1 VPSRPSPRP
10 AGTLLPMCPLI
21 DPLTRLALALE
32 DQPGT
37 HAVLLGSG
45 ISRAA
50 GVPTGWELLIDLIRR
65 IAAAEGEADVADPAA
80 WWQRTRGRPP
90 AYSEVV
96 EALAP
101 TAEERRLLLARY
113 FEPTP
118 EDRDLRRK
126 VPTAAHRAIARLMAD
141 GRVRVAITT
150 NFDRLLEGALEAEGV
165 QPTVV
170 SGEAGADGL
179 LPLQH
184 VGPLVIKIHGDYR
197 DSPLLNTA
205 EELERYPAAVRE
217 LLCRVLTEYGLVVC
231 GWSGD
236 WDAALRDC
244 LLESTRHRFGTF
256 WMVKGVLGEEAKRLV
271 AHRRATVIPIEDA
284 DRAWPIT
291 ENKVQAI
298 RDASA
303 PPPLTFELAIAE
315 TKRLVA
321 EPRHRVRLFD
331 LMMSESEL
339 LQASLGRS
347 RARSVS
353 DADEWVSQVHHL
365 AAIADRAAVVGAV
378 VGFHGEDGTDNAIV
392 EMLRGI
398 WSRSLLRRDDCD
410 LSRLAPAWATHLI
423 CVSVIARG
431 RWPLLRRIMLDTL
444 VPLQNERD
452 VPMVSLYPLYSAFA
466 DGPDELLLPSANR
479 GGRNQLA
486 FSDWALAR
494 GKETLSSIVRS
505 EGLVEAAWEL
515 LDWTTA
521 IVALSLKG
529 HLQLGRY
536 ARRGDGAVSEAAM
549 RLVQAQTGS
558 LLGHVMLNEKF
569 VTNAEALG
577 AAQTHMRERT
587 VGLRW

>member
-1 VPSRPSPRP
+1 MLRCP
-10 AGTLLPMCPLI
+10 PMCPLL

-50 GVPTGWELLIDLIRR
+50 GVPTGWELLLDLMRR
-65 IAAAEGEADVADPAA
+65 IAVAEGEADVADPAG
-80 WWQRTRGRPP
+80 WWSRTRGQPP
-90 AYSEVV
+90 AYSEVI

-101 TAEERRLLLARY
+101 TAEERRVLLARY

-118 EDRDLRRK
+118 EDREHQRR
-126 VPTAAHRAIARLMAD
+126 VPTVAHRAIARLMAD
-141 GRVRVAITT
+141 GRVRVAVTT

-170 SGEAGADGL
+170 SSEAGAEGL

-184 VGPLVIKIHGDYR
+184 VGPLVIKVHGDYR

-205 EELERYPAAVRE
+205 EELERYTPHLRE
-217 LLCRVLTEYGLVVC
+217 LLGRALTEFGLVVC
-231 GWSGD
+231 GWSGA
-236 WDAALRDC
+236 WDAALRNC
-244 LLESTRHRFGTF
+244 ILETSRHRFGTY
-256 WMVKGVLGEEAKRLV
+256 WMSMGDPAPEAASLI
-271 AHRRATVIPIEDA
+271 AHRRASIIQIEDA
-284 DRAWPIT
+284 DKAWSAV

-303 PPPLTFELAIAE
+303 PPPLTVDLAIAE

-339 LQASLGRS
+339 LQSQLGPS
-347 RARSVS
+347 NARRVS
-353 DADEWVSQVHHL
+353 DADEWVSRVHHL
-365 AAIADRAAVVGAV
+365 AAIADRAAAVGAV
-378 VGFHGEDGTDNAIV
+378 VAFHGQDGTDDAIV

-398 WSRSLLRRDDCD
+398 WSLSLSRREDRG
-410 LSRLAPAWATHLI
+410 LTRLAPAWASHLI

-431 RWPLLRRIMLDTL
+431 RWALLRRIMLDSPVRL
-444 VPLQNERD
+444 RNDRD
-452 VPMVSLYPLYSAFA
+452 VPMVSLYPLHSAFVE
-466 DGPDELLLPSANR
+466 GPAERLLESSNH
-479 GGRNQLA
+479 GVRNPLA

-494 GKETLSSIVRS
+494 CKATLLPILRS
-505 EGLVEAAWEL
+505 DGLVEAAWEL

-521 IVALSLKG
+521 IVALSRNE

-536 ARRGDGAVSEAAM
+536 ARRDDGAVSEAAM
-549 RLVQAQTGS
+549 RLVAAQTGS
-558 LLGHVMLNEKF
+558 QLGHVILKEKF
-569 VTNAEALG
+569 VPNADALG
-577 AAQTHMRERT
+577 AAQTRMREQT
-587 VGLRW
+587 KGLRW